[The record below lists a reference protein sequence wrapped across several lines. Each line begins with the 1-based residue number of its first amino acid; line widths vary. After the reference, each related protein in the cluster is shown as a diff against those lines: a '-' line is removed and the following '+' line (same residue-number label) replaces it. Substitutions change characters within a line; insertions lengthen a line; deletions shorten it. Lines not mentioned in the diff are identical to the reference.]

1 MSEWGTEFHRRPT
14 GVLVA
19 PEKVRAVQ
27 YKTGSGFQE
36 KYVFLKFVAQGLGI
50 TIYADGVVA
59 KTDQGNVRILDSDWI
74 LKDGEHWYF
83 LKDDVFQANYEKVA

>member
-1 MSEWGTEFHRRPT
+1 
-14 GVLVA
+14 
-19 PEKVRAVQ
+19 
-27 YKTGSGFQE
+27 
-36 KYVFLKFVAQGLGI
+36 
-50 TIYADGVVA
+50 VVA